1 MEAWRSCPAL
11 LVAAVVSVLFTS
23 LVAARNIHQPLGVP
37 ASHRALGLYRSPRD
51 ADLALRHRHLL
62 QTDEFEKSSAH
73 VASAP
78 SYAVVAAQLTDAAYG
93 CNTVTASIQL
103 CGVASSLAA
112 PSFQSCIAAALGM
125 TSIQVPRVVVT
136 NIITSVA
143 HDCPPPTEPEPQNCH
158 DLCEIACNCGSQVTL
173 QLTLLTA
180 NSSEAMAGE
189 RAISGLTSGNCNTL
203 SQAVQCT
210 QVGSFSGISLHV
222 AYHYMLL
229 AITLHACLLCCA
241 VLVLAQ
247 MHTKFMSHTMGI

>member
-1 MEAWRSCPAL
+1 M

-23 LVAARNIHQPLGVP
+23 LVAAKNIHQPLGVP
-37 ASHRALGLYRSPRD
+37 ASHRALGLYRSPGD

-125 TSIQVPRVVVT
+125 TSIQVARVVVT

-143 HDCPPPTEPEPQNCH
+143 HDCPPPTEPEP
-158 DLCEIACNCGSQVTL
+158 DLGLRNTATFAIRLRLLYQLFWPLINPMLL
-173 QLTLLTA
+173 QDIICFGHTTFNFHLA
-180 NSSEAMAGE
+180 
-189 RAISGLTSGNCNTL
+189 SGLCRASVEHM
-203 SQAVQCT
+203 A
-210 QVGSFSGISLHV
+210 SLH
-222 AYHYMLL
+222 
-229 AITLHACLLCCA
+229 
-241 VLVLAQ
+241 
-247 MHTKFMSHTMGI
+247 

>member
-1 MEAWRSCPAL
+1 MSRPEYNPWLAP
-11 LVAAVVSVLFTS
+11 S
-23 LVAARNIHQPLGVP
+23 LVC
-37 ASHRALGLYRSPRD
+37 RD

-112 PSFQSCIAAALGM
+112 PSFQSCTAAALGM

-180 NSSEAMAGE
+180 DSSEAMAGE

-210 QVGSFSGISLHV
+210 QVGSFSGISLHQQLPLV
-222 AYHYMLL
+222 IGL
-229 AITLHACLLCCA
+229 ACCA
-241 VLVLAQ
+241 VLCSFLHKCIPSSCLTPWEFDA
-247 MHTKFMSHTMGI
+247 I